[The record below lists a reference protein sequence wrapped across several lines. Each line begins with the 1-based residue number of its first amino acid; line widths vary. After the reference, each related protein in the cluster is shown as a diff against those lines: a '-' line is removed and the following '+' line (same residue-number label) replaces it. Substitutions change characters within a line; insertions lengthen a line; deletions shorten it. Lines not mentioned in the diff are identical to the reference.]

1 MDPSKLQSDSDNDVH
16 SLEGTD
22 TVVEDG
28 KNANT
33 SATDSSSEGNIH
45 DATHGNAPQQSA
57 KPPLFKRIWQKFN
70 IYLLL
75 FILIVVIA
83 IGVSVIFYVKNRATN
98 VSNKDVIN
106 SQNLSAQ
113 ALKQLSNTSVNVGN
127 SNQVL
132 NIDSN
137 AVFGSSVL
145 IRSDLEVA
153 GDIKIG
159 GALQLPGIT
168 ISGSSRLS
176 QLSANDV
183 SIAGT
188 ATVQG
193 VFVAKKGLNVTGN
206 STIAGTLTASQIA
219 TSSLQLNGDLILTH
233 HITAGG
239 PIPGVGR
246 GTALGSGGTTS
257 VSGSDTSGSI
267 TINTGSSPAA
277 GCFTTISF
285 TTAFNNTPHVV
296 VTPIGSDAAGLQY
309 YVNRGTTSFSICT
322 ASPAPSGVT
331 FGFDYIV
338 LD

>member
-16 SLEGTD
+16 SLEGAD
-22 TVVEDG
+22 TVIEDG

-33 SATDSSSEGNIH
+33 SSTETSESNVH
-45 DATHGNAPQQSA
+45 DATNGKHTESA
-57 KPPLFKRIWQKFN
+57 KPPLLKRLWQKFN

-75 FILIVVIA
+75 FILLILIA
-83 IGVSVIFYVKNRATN
+83 IGIAVAFFIKNKSDTQA
-98 VSNKDVIN
+98 NKDVIN

-132 NIDSN
+132 NVDSN
-137 AVFGSSVL
+137 AVFSNSVL
-145 IRSDLEVA
+145 VRSDLEVA

-159 GALQLPGIT
+159 GSLQLPGIT
-168 ISGSSRLS
+168 VSGSSRFS
-176 QLSANDV
+176 QLSANDLAV
-183 SIAGT
+183 DGT

-206 STIAGTLTASQIA
+206 STIAGTLTASQVA

-246 GTALGSGGTTS
+246 GSALGNGGTTS
-257 VSGSDTSGSI
+257 VSGSDTSGTI
-267 TINTGSSPAA
+267 TINTGSFTAA
-277 GCFTTISF
+277 GCFSTINF
-285 TTAFNNTPHVV
+285 TSAFKNTPHVV
-296 VTPIGSDAAGLQY
+296 VTPIGSNAAGLQF
-309 YVNRGTTSFSICT
+309 YVNRSTTSFSICT
-322 ASPAPSGVT
+322 ASPAPTGVT